1 MRLRFTIPLICS
13 LVGTA
18 IVSIGPG
25 SPVAA
30 AQYSLSANKQVHI
43 GIDAIGGSSAP
54 GYDIS
59 PCDLGGTAGQKIT
72 FSVNTAPDNVRVEM
86 YPGVCGTYTGWEN
99 VGGVHIE
106 AGPSGRDLGSINMPI
121 DGQGGAFAVRG
132 AILSS
137 SPIGNGRLSID
148 TFQIPTGYPE
158 PPAPLQDNGRAQY
171 GAFASAPNRGAT
183 WSGGIGWPGRY
194 ILFITDT
201 ATGNKITATTDIARG
216 AVPTID
222 LDAICFGFEN
232 CNYLSGGPGA
242 TAGTFHP
249 TPPTRILDTRRWL
262 GIFGPVRS
270 GDGRHPSLDPITRRD
285 EAANHELKV
294 TGQYGVPASGVSAVL
309 LNVTAI
315 NAGAP
320 GPGFMSIVPKPPRVG
335 DIFNDQ
341 ASYGAFPATSNLN
354 IDNNDPVPNLV
365 LARVGAGGKIRIANY
380 LGPTHVIADIAGW
393 FGTGGA
399 HTDGAGFSGVVPQR
413 LMDSRTGLGG
423 AASKFA
429 AGETRSVKVAGVAGI
444 PDNAQSVVVNIT
456 LTGAD
461 RIGFVTAYPDGQ
473 RVPEASNVN
482 IVPGGVRANTAV
494 VKVGTGGRINVLM
507 AEASA
512 DVIVDVLGSFGPY
525 GGKVTTITP
534 ARIVDSRAG
543 LGTAAR
549 PWGEGEVRNV
559 AVAGRGGVPAGATA
573 VIANVTATNT
583 TSWGFLSAWPAG
595 SPQPSS
601 SNLNFLAGQTVPNLV
616 MLKLGAGG
624 QLSISNGLGSAH
636 VLVDVMGYVS

>member
-1 MRLRFTIPLICS
+1 LSFIFVQGLHTVRLRFTIPLLCS
-13 LVGTA
+13 LVGA
-18 IVSIGPG
+18 AVVAIGPG

-30 AQYSLSANKQVHI
+30 AQYSLSADTQVHI

-380 LGPTHVIADIAGW
+380 LGP
-393 FGTGGA
+393 
-399 HTDGAGFSGVVPQR
+399 
-413 LMDSRTGLGG
+413 
-423 AASKFA
+423 
-429 AGETRSVKVAGVAGI
+429 VA
-444 PDNAQSVVVNIT
+444 
-456 LTGAD
+456 LTPMAPGSQ
-461 RIGFVTAYPDGQ
+461 GSCP
-473 RVPEASNVN
+473 NV
-482 IVPGGVRANTAV
+482 
-494 VKVGTGGRINVLM
+494 
-507 AEASA
+507 
-512 DVIVDVLGSFGPY
+512 
-525 GGKVTTITP
+525 
-534 ARIVDSRAG
+534 
-543 LGTAAR
+543 
-549 PWGEGEVRNV
+549 
-559 AVAGRGGVPAGATA
+559 
-573 VIANVTATNT
+573 
-583 TSWGFLSAWPAG
+583 
-595 SPQPSS
+595 
-601 SNLNFLAGQTVPNLV
+601 
-616 MLKLGAGG
+616 
-624 QLSISNGLGSAH
+624 
-636 VLVDVMGYVS
+636 